1 MNSSQLQEQK
11 IKAKALLRRAQQEFS
26 KGLISA
32 DELEKIKKHGI
43 ALADYKPELAAA
55 HQDEYQPEPQP
66 SKTFD
71 PNTLPKEVMEAL
83 ERVKSEQNA
92 IHLQKA
98 KLCNALVAIPDDIN
112 CKDMVAEILQLR
124 EAWKKKGDEVYAIMS
139 TGILPLAEQTFDKD
153 GYRQTLPQDTEKLRL
168 RIQNT
173 QSNIRKAQKR
183 LAASKTSVNKRQNE
197 LKIARWNAEIEQMRM
212 QLAAL

>member
-11 IKAKALLRRAQQEFS
+11 IKAKALLRRAEADLK
-26 KGLISA
+26 KGLITV
-32 DELEKIKKHGI
+32 DELEKIRKHGI

-55 HQDEYQPEPQP
+55 EQVEPDVADLH
-66 SKTFD
+66 SSID
-71 PNTLPKEVMEAL
+71 PTTLPKEVIEAL

-139 TGILPLAEQTFDKD
+139 TGMLPQAEHTFDKD
-153 GYRQTLPQDTEKLRL
+153 GYRQTLPQDSEKLRL

-173 QSNIRKAQKR
+173 QSNIRKAEKR
-183 LAASKTSVNKRQNE
+183 LAVSKTSVNKRQNE
-197 LKIARWNAEIEQMRM
+197 LKIARWSAEIEQMRM